1 MKKPLRDWRMV
12 GALSVLAAGAIA
24 YNVILPL
31 YADRLPAD
39 SIQAEARILAPE
51 QPAADTDEVPSNDQ
65 SASVTRIRVT
75 ATEPMPRFTFDSIRG
90 RDPFAK
96 ASATVAPRLAATME
110 IDPANPMVRS
120 PSAAQLPAV
129 TAIVV
134 TDRWRAAVVD
144 GRLVAPGGR
153 VGDRVVS
160 RIDLDAVQ
168 LRGTDQAPL
177 SLAYSGATR

>member
-1 MKKPLRDWRMV
+1 MV
-12 GALSVLAAGAIA
+12 GALSVLAAGTIG
-24 YNVILPL
+24 YNVIRPL

-39 SIQAEARILAPE
+39 SILAEARIQVPE
-51 QPAADTDEVPSNDQ
+51 QPATAADEVPSNDQ
-65 SASVTRIRVT
+65 STSAARIRVT

-96 ASATVAPRLAATME
+96 APASAVPRFTATME
-110 IDPANPMVRS
+110 IDRANPSVQN
-120 PSAAQLPAV
+120 PSAVQLPAV

-153 VGDRVVS
+153 VGNRVVS
-160 RIDLDAVQ
+160 RIDLDEIQ

-177 SLAYSGATR
+177 SLAYSGAPR